1 MLWTPMM
8 LSSISLTVANP
19 GFTIG
24 YEPNKKPSGCKTF
37 GLVLVDLLLFLLH
50 PTILQFQISSLRIQN
65 ESIKKSLDLNQSPK
79 YTKNLEKIIKKEN
92 QLFTYK
98 RLELNLETIFQM
110 TASLLLYLYAQ
121 SETTTTNSLKA
132 VFDTEKSNI
141 KKSNDTW
148 CDEKFNSNLLV
159 SLNIDYIPC
168 IQSYLPAIDP
178 IYIVIFNFLFS
189 FLSYTK

>member
-1 MLWTPMM
+1 MM
-8 LSSISLTVANP
+8 LSSISLTVANS

-24 YEPNKKPSGCKTF
+24 YEPKKKPSRCKKF
-37 GLVLVDLLLFLLH
+37 GLVFVDLLLFLLH
-50 PTILQFQISSLRIQN
+50 PIILQFQISSLRIQN

-132 VFDTEKSNI
+132 VFDTEKSNQEI
-141 KKSNDTW
+141 IFAD
-148 CDEKFNSNLLV
+148 V
-159 SLNIDYIPC
+159 C
-168 IQSYLPAIDP
+168 IQIMKYFML
-178 IYIVIFNFLFS
+178 IYFV
-189 FLSYTK
+189 K